1 MHLRTGLLACSKTD
15 CMSEKSRRSISVI
28 ISSVYKCPLGYIP
41 IGYRIVI
48 PKREAHRLKLP
59 VAYRKLIAAMI
70 GYLRQTGG
78 VWQWPR
84 TMYIPNKYM
93 PLPTTNSPPS
103 FPSADPVMYIMYSR
117 PIIWS
122 STIFKSKDIQ
132 ERRWYLFSR
141 MQSGHSCFFGRKP
154 DIRRSLLID
163 RKCSPINSNCQ
174 VEPTYVRDLFSRYW
188 C

>member
-1 MHLRTGLLACSKTD
+1 MYHIVYSPAPASPFDKFRICRVTPYGIIVSDPYTTFISRHCVEGDNPSLHIRHPHSNFHLPTYQMHLRTGLLACSKTD

-28 ISSVYKCPLGYIP
+28 ISSVYKCPLGDIP
-41 IGYRIVI
+41 RGYRIVI

-70 GYLRQTGG
+70 GYLRQTGD

-103 FPSADPVMYIMYSR
+103 FPSADPVMYMMYSR
-117 PIIWS
+117 PII
-122 STIFKSKDIQ
+122 
-132 ERRWYLFSR
+132 
-141 MQSGHSCFFGRKP
+141 
-154 DIRRSLLID
+154 
-163 RKCSPINSNCQ
+163 
-174 VEPTYVRDLFSRYW
+174 
-188 C
+188 